1 MLHDAVIAAGDAF
14 NSSGESA
21 MARYSISETE
31 REVDV
36 DAAMALTVDT
46 ALADE
51 PDFDPILPGTPKS
64 GQINPSGDYD
74 YYTLNVVAGQT
85 YVISLNGTGPNA
97 MPDSQIFLYN
107 NGGTAIAA
115 DDEGGTGSNAL
126 MTYTATYTGVVY
138 IEAGAWEDAANPGI
152 PGDYTLAVAQRGADV
167 SNTAAGAQAVAVG
180 SSTLGFMDAASATD
194 FNDVDFFKVDLVAG
208 QYYEFQASG
217 GWDYYTG
224 PEGDLRLH
232 VMGPDGATVVGFSG
246 DISSSDQ
253 NAAVSFVPAESGT
266 YYLRVSHDVAS
277 ARAAGASPNAGYELS
292 VKTFDLSGMNPLDAI
307 NWGGNDNVVPGAADG
322 EIKVYFAQAGETF
335 DGETSLGWTAYE
347 QQQAMLAFQQYEKAL
362 PVHYTVTTNAA
373 EADFKLVVK
382 NTTSGDTAGV
392 LGYFNPP
399 GETNAGVGVFWRDG
413 FGWDED
419 GPDVDTA
426 NRENGGLE
434 QGGYAFYTLVHEFG
448 HGMGMAHPHDT
459 GGGSS
464 ILPGVFGAFDSYGA
478 FNLDQGVYTIMGYN
492 PGWPLD
498 PANDPYGVPWYIDGE
513 GTWLEI
519 DEAYNGSL
527 SALDIALLQIKYG
540 ARTNTNPGD
549 NVYVLPAVNA
559 GDAFFQTI
567 WDTGGTDT
575 IAHEGTQSALID
587 LTAATIDFSLTGAGV
602 ISHADGVYGGYTI
615 ARGVVIENATGGS
628 AADVLIGNAAANTLT
643 GNDGDDTLLGRDGN
657 DVLLGGA
664 GLDTLDGGAGNDRL
678 EGGSDGLAD
687 SLKGGAGDDIYVV
700 NEAGEAIA
708 ELAGEGGADRV
719 VSSVDY
725 TLGANLEVL
734 ELVGT
739 AKNGTGNALD
749 NLIIAND
756 VRNVL
761 DGGAGVDT
769 VSYEA
774 SDAGVLVRLDNVRT
788 GSGSFWDKLGGAIED
803 FLPDG
808 VGGYATGD
816 RLLNFENITGS
827 AHSDTLFGNNI
838 ANVLNGGGGSDILY
852 GDDGNDSL
860 YGGEGRD
867 TLFGGNGAD
876 LLFGGADI
884 DTLSGG
890 DGADRING
898 GVGNDILLGGSG
910 NDVFAFTDLGG
921 KDSISDFRRG
931 QDKIDLSGID
941 AISSTAADDA
951 FKWIGSKAFGGHAGE
966 VRSYK
971 EHGDYFLAGDVDGDG
986 LADFIISL
994 DNVQIQQSD
1003 ILF

>member
-1 MLHDAVIAAGDAF
+1 
-14 NSSGESA
+14 
-21 MARYSISETE
+21 MANHLISETE
-31 REVDV
+31 RAVDPG
-36 DAAMALTVDT
+36 DGTLALSAGT
-46 ALADE
+46 ALVDE
-51 PDFDPILPGTPKS
+51 PDFQPIAPGTPKS

-74 YYTLNVVAGQT
+74 YYTLNVVAGQS
-85 YVISLNGTGPNA
+85 YVIALNGTGPNA
-97 MPDSQIFLYN
+97 MPDPQIFLYN
-107 NGGTAIAA
+107 SGGTAIAA

-126 MTYTATYTGVVY
+126 LTYTATYTGIVY
-138 IEAGAWEDAANPGI
+138 IEAGAWEDAANAGI
-152 PGDYTLAVAQRGADV
+152 PGDYTLAVAERGADV
-167 SNTAAGAQAVAVG
+167 SDTAAGAQAVAVG
-180 SSTLGFMDAASATD
+180 SSTLGFMDQTGTTTATA
-194 FNDVDFFKVDLVAG
+194 FNDVDFYKVDLVAG

-224 PEGDLRLH
+224 PENDLRLH

-253 NAAVSFVPAESGT
+253 NAAVAFVPTESGT
-266 YYLRVSHDVAS
+266 YYLRISHDVAS
-277 ARAAGASPNAGYELS
+277 ARAAGSVPNAGYELS
-292 VKTFDLSGMNPLDAI
+292 VKTFDLSDLDPLDAI
-307 NWGGNDNVVPGAADG
+307 NWGGDDNVVPGAADG

-335 DGETSLGWTAYE
+335 DGETSIGWNAYE

-382 NTTSGDTAGV
+382 NTTASDTAGV

-419 GPDVDTA
+419 GPGTDDGSG
-426 NRENGGLE
+426 ENGGLE

-448 HGMGMAHPHDT
+448 HAMGLAHPHDT
-459 GGGSS
+459 GGGST

-478 FNLDQGVYTIMGYN
+478 FDLNQGVYTVMSYN

-498 PANDPYGVPWYIDGE
+498 PANDPYGVPWYIDG
-513 GTWLEI
+513 GVPYQEI
-519 DEAYNGSL
+519 DEGYNGSL

-540 ARTNTNPGD
+540 ANTNANTG
-549 NVYVLPAVNA
+549 NTVYVLPAINV
-559 GDAFFQTI
+559 GDGYFQTI
-567 WDTGGTDT
+567 WDSGGVDT
-575 IAHEGTQSALID
+575 IQHNGTQGARID
-587 LTAATIDFSLTGAGV
+587 LTAATIDFSATGAGV
-602 ISHADGVYGGYTI
+602 VSHAEGVYGGYTI
-615 ARGVVIENATGGS
+615 ARGTVIENATGGS

-643 GNDGDDTLLGRDGN
+643 GNAGDDTLLGRDGD

-678 EGGSDGLAD
+678 EGGSDGLVD
-687 SLKGGAGDDIYVV
+687 SLKGGTGDDSYVV
-700 NEAGEAIA
+700 SEAGEAIV

-719 VSSVDY
+719 ISSINY

-734 ELVGT
+734 ELVGA

-749 NLIIAND
+749 NLIIANNQK
-756 VRNVL
+756 NVL
-761 DGGAGVDT
+761 DGGAGIDT

-788 GSGSFWDKLGGAIED
+788 GTGSFWQNLVGAIED
-803 FLPDG
+803 GLADG
-808 VGGYATGD
+808 IGGFATGD
-816 RLLNFENITGS
+816 RLINFENVTGS

-838 ANVLNGGGGSDILY
+838 ANVLKGGGGNDILY

-860 YGGEGRD
+860 YGGVGSD
-867 TLFGGNGAD
+867 TLF
-876 LLFGGADI
+876 
-884 DTLSGG
+884 GG

-898 GVGNDILLGGSG
+898 GAGNDSLNGGSG
-910 NDVFAFTDLGG
+910 NDIFVFTDLGG
-921 KDSISDFRRG
+921 KDSVTDFRRG

-941 AISSTAADDA
+941 AKSGTAADDA
-951 FKWIGSKAFGGHAGE
+951 FNWIGSSGFSGVAGQL
-966 VRSYK
+966 RSYK
-971 EHGDYFLAGDVDGDG
+971 DHGDYFIAGDVNGDG
-986 LADFIISL
+986 LADFVIAL
-994 DNVQIQQSD
+994 DNVQLTQSD

>member
-1 MLHDAVIAAGDAF
+1 
-14 NSSGESA
+14 
-21 MARYSISETE
+21 MAIDLISETE
-31 REVDV
+31 REIS
-36 DAAMALTVDT
+36 DAVLALTAEG

-51 PDFDPILPGTPKS
+51 PDFQPITPGTPAN
-64 GQINPSGDYD
+64 GQISPSDDYD

-97 MPDSQIFLYN
+97 MPDPQLFLYN
-107 NGGTAIAA
+107 SSGTAIAA

-138 IEAGAWEDAANPGI
+138 VEAGAWSDVANPGI

-180 SSTLGFMDAASATD
+180 SSTLGFMDATSATD
-194 FNDVDFFKVDLVAG
+194 FNDVDFYKVELVAG
-208 QYYEFQASG
+208 QYYEFQASA

-232 VMGPDGATVVGFSG
+232 VMAPDGTTIAGFNG
-246 DISSSDQ
+246 DISTSDQ

-277 ARAAGASPNAGYELS
+277 ARAAGAVANSGYELS
-292 VKTFDLSGMNPLDAI
+292 VKTFDLSGMDPLEAI
-307 NWGGNDNVVPGAADG
+307 DWGGHDNVVPGAADG

-347 QQQAMLAFQQYEKAL
+347 QQQAMLAFEQYEKVL
-362 PVHYTVTTNAA
+362 PVNYTVTTNAA

-382 NTTSGDTAGV
+382 NTTPGDTEGV

-419 GPDVDTA
+419 GPGVDTT

-448 HGMGMAHPHDT
+448 HGMGLAHPHDT

-478 FNLDQGVYTIMGYN
+478 FDLNQGVYTVMSYN

-498 PANDPYGVPWYIDGE
+498 PANDPYGVPWYIDDE
-513 GTWLEI
+513 GAWLEI

-540 ARTNTNPGD
+540 ANTTAAAGD

-559 GDAFFQTI
+559 GDGFFQTI

-575 IAHEGTQSALID
+575 IQHNGTQSARID
-587 LTAATIDFSLTGAGV
+587 LTAATIDFSATGAGV
-602 ISHADGVYGGYTI
+602 ISHAEGVYGGYTI
-615 ARGVVIENATGGS
+615 ARGTVIENATGGS
-628 AADVLIGNAAANTLT
+628 GADVLIGNAAANMLT
-643 GNDGDDTLLGRDGN
+643 GNEGDDTLLGRDG
-657 DVLLGGA
+657 DDTLRGGA
-664 GLDTLDGGAGNDRL
+664 GLDTLDGGAGNDRF
-678 EGGSDGLAD
+678 EGGADGAAD
-687 SLKGGAGDDIYVV
+687 VLKGGAGDDSYVV
-700 NEAGEAIA
+700 DEAGEAITEA
-708 ELAGEGGADRV
+708 TGQGSDRV
-719 VSSVDY
+719 ISSIDY
-725 TLGANLEVL
+725 VLGDNLEVL
-734 ELVGT
+734 KLVGT

-749 NLIIAND
+749 NLIIANNE
-756 VRNVL
+756 RNRI
-761 DGGAGVDT
+761 DGGAGIDT

-774 SDAGVLVRLDNVRT
+774 SD
-788 GSGSFWDKLGGAIED
+788 
-803 FLPDG
+803 DG
-808 VGGYATGD
+808 VFVWLDDVGSSSLWGELAGLFEDYLFNGASGDATAD
-816 RLLNFENITGS
+816 RLIDIENITGS
-827 AHSDTLFGNNI
+827 AANDTLLGNNI
-838 ANVLNGGGGSDILY
+838 ANVLTGAAGRDTLY
-852 GDDGNDSL
+852 GQDGNDTL
-860 YGGEGRD
+860 NGGAGQD
-867 TLFGGNGAD
+867 LLFGGNGID
-876 LLFGGADI
+876 SLLGGADA
-884 DTLSGG
+884 DQLWG
-890 DGADRING
+890 DAGADRLNG
-898 GVGNDILLGGSG
+898 GSGDDQLTGGAG

-921 KDSISDFRRG
+921 RDEITDFRRG

-941 AISSTAADDA
+941 AKSGTAVDDA
-951 FKWIGSKAFGGHAGE
+951 FKWIGAKGFSGTAGE
-966 VRSYK
+966 LRSYR
-971 EHGDYFLAGDVDGDG
+971 EQGDYFVAGDVNGDG
-986 LADFIISL
+986 IADFVIGL
-994 DNVQIQQSD
+994 DNVQVGTGD
-1003 ILF
+1003 FLF